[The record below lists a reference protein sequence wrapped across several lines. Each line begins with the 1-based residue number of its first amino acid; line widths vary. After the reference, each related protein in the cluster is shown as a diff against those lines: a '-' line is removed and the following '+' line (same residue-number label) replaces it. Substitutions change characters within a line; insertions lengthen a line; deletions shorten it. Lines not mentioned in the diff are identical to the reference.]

1 MISISIE
8 EAEKLR
14 KENKALIKEKRTDEE
29 IIALMEKQMINQEYD
44 YVEKRLYGIENF
56 YDVKLRRPLTIPS
69 VKEVEND
76 AIKRHLRN
84 EFDNLNIDIY
94 LAFFNKYSVI
104 FNRFGG
110 EKEFNT
116 CVEWISYFCD
126 NKNVEKLSDE
136 QVIAIYKVFP
146 YYLRSLII
154 FNKTI
159 TKRLKKIIMDGK
171 FDDVINKNDEILMLV
186 EGKSSFLSL
195 GEAKE
200 LITDYNDL
208 KYIVSNVSFEPC
220 FDKRFTASNICYILE
235 NKKQL
240 VNREIKNILFNK
252 LSELSEYEL
261 SELLLSKAMCYD
273 YNVVLEFDFVNVL
286 NEKQLNSLFRKLY
299 KATNIFKNELNKK
312 QEFIE
317 FFKKSKDFKSKESQ
331 RSVITD
337 EILNEMIDI
346 GPDAI
351 KTHMS
356 LIYSLNGNKKFL
368 LSKKTKE
375 RLLAKI
381 NESTLFFQSLLECDY
396 QSCQYEFDFIKSNII
411 DEIGEEKIFKQF
423 HKELSAINHN
433 FFCGYFSDYVCGNKF
448 SKIISNVVNHIS
460 DESENHEL
468 VKKVLNEDF
477 CLQYRCE
484 RSEENKYSNL
494 KEYLNENSFKY
505 LDTKNKNKL
514 LEYIFKQKIFYEY
527 IKIGDRYILNDN
539 YRGYEIVPTDNK
551 VANLILGKH
560 ISYETFM
567 MLWNDWLG
575 NENTLRFYLID
586 SILSN
591 SYDTGIKLDERFN
604 NVISE
609 YLGANKSEYVS
620 FVKNEL
626 YRPWTDIEIAYIC
639 ETESVNTISEFL
651 RNKYRFTEKQ
661 WDKLFRHFYKMD
673 FNPFVP
679 LYSNIIYYDD
689 FDTVY
694 NMKVTKKV
702 KYKDFES
709 INIKDPSEVNGLI
722 KKMEKKSS
730 KVISDYSDDG
740 LPF

>member
-1 MISISIE
+1 MIWISRD

-14 KENKALIKEKRTDEE
+14 KENKAFINKKRTDEE
-29 IIALMEKQMINQEYD
+29 IIALMKKQMTNQEYD
-44 YVEKRLYGIENF
+44 YVEKRQYGIEKF
-56 YDVKLRRPLTIPS
+56 YEYYDEDYKTKIKRPLTIPS

-76 AIKRHLRN
+76 AIKKHFKN
-84 EFDNLNIDIY
+84 EFNNLNIDMY
-94 LAFFNKYSVI
+94 LAFFNQYSVI

-110 EKEFNT
+110 KKEFNT

-159 TKRLKKIIMDGK
+159 TKRLKKIIMYGK

-208 KYIVSNVSFEPC
+208 KYIVSNVSFEPYVG
-220 FDKRFTASNICYILE
+220 KSFTASNICYILE

-252 LSELSEYEL
+252 LSELSKYEL
-261 SELLLSKAMCYD
+261 SELLLSKTMCYD

-299 KATNIFKNELNKK
+299 KATNIFENELNKK

-337 EILNEMIDI
+337 EILNEMINI
-346 GPDAI
+346 GPAAI
-351 KTHMS
+351 KTHMN

-368 LSKKTKE
+368 FSKKTKE

-423 HKELSAINHN
+423 HKELRE
-433 FFCGYFSDYVCGNKF
+433 DYVSGNKL
-448 SKIISNVVNHIS
+448 SKIILNVVNHIS

-477 CLQYRCE
+477 CFQYRCE

-505 LDTKNKNKL
+505 LDTGNKNKL
-514 LEYIFKQKIFYEY
+514 LEYIFKQKIFYKY
-527 IKIGDRYILNDN
+527 IEIGDRYILNDN

-560 ISYETFM
+560 ISYETFI

-586 SILSN
+586 SILSE

-604 NVISE
+604 NIISE
-609 YLGANKSEYVS
+609 YLDANKSEYVS

-626 YRPWTDIEIAYIC
+626 SRPWTDIEIAYIC

-651 RNKYRFTEKQ
+651 RDYYRFTEKQ
-661 WDKLFRHFYKMD
+661 WDKLFRHFYKTD

-679 LYSNIIYYDD
+679 MYSNITYYDD

-694 NMKVTKKV
+694 NRKVINKV

-709 INIKDPSEVNGLI
+709 IDIKDPNEVNSLI
-722 KKMEKKSS
+722 KKMEKKAS